1 MSYLNWGL
9 MSSVGQTQNTDIMW
23 KCRGNA
29 VGLSC
34 IKQPYPCAGN
44 LSHALDH
51 GSRQKEA
58 VCLCTVRQDKRNKR
72 HCAVV
77 KALVSAK
84 VTEILSTTPE
94 NYSED
99 PDGYRQ

>member
-1 MSYLNWGL
+1 MSYLNRGL

-44 LSHALDH
+44 LSHALT
-51 GSRQKEA
+51 
-58 VCLCTVRQDKRNKR
+58 TVLGKMKPFA
-72 HCAVV
+72 CAPSG
-77 KALVSAK
+77 KTRGTNGIARLLK
-84 VTEILSTTPE
+84 LWFP
-94 NYSED
+94 
-99 PDGYRQ
+99 PK